1 MELRFAVKQQGEED
15 QLEIAFLP
23 EFSLQNTLDYLNRE
37 VGAIPVPWGNGR
49 RHTDSRSLFSQWFET
64 DSISWQAPG
73 EGISVGWQFI
83 ERGTRV
89 AA

>member
-23 EFSLQNTLDYLNRE
+23 EFSLPKPLDYLNRE

-49 RHTDSRSLFSQWFET
+49 
-64 DSISWQAPG
+64 
-73 EGISVGWQFI
+73 
-83 ERGTRV
+83 
-89 AA
+89 